1 MHVITKPV
9 RSHATTTRFESAA
22 AGAVNPTTDID
33 LASHRIDCV
42 GPTKISSAI
51 RFIMTT
57 PRCGSTTALAEV
69 VDDEMANQIDDV
81 SLALLQID
89 VVAP

>member
-1 MHVITKPV
+1 MHVITRPV
-9 RSHATTTRFESAA
+9 RSHSTTARFESAA
-22 AGAVNPTTDID
+22 AEAVNPPTDID
-33 LASHRIDCV
+33 LVSYPIACV

-57 PRCGSTTALAEV
+57 PRCGSTTALAEF
-69 VDDEMANQIDDV
+69 VDSGMADTIDDV

-89 VVAP
+89 VVGP